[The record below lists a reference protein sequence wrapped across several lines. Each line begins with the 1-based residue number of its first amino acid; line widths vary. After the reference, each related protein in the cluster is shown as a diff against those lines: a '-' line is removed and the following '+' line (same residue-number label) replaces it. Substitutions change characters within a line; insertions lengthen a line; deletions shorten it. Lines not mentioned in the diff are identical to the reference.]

1 MTNFDTAASRPPE
14 TPNRTSP
21 REMRINILIWG
32 LIAIIGPSLVMF
44 GLRHWV
50 GMGTQTLEIRAML
63 PGEVIRMVLVVIAS
77 LVVARREGVTLGQYG
92 LPGRGTFG
100 VRYWEGAVWGFA
112 ALSALVGALIALKV
126 FHIDSVALVPQSEL
140 LYAAGWAVAFTVLAI
155 WEEFFFRGYLMYAI
169 SRRAGFWTAA
179 GAMSIGFGI
188 AHLGNH
194 GETVFG
200 IAQVVIFGLF
210 AAFALRRTGSLW
222 FPIGYHAAWDWAQT
236 YFYGT
241 PDSGLLGV
249 GHYLNS
255 SVTGPGWLSGGTGG
269 PEGSVLCVVVLGL
282 SALAVHLRFPRVQF
296 PFDDART
303 FNAGAVATTEAVR

>member
-1 MTNFDTAASRPPE
+1 MTNVDPAAARPAE
-14 TPNRTSP
+14 MTKRVSP

-32 LIAIIGPSLVMF
+32 LIAILGPSLVF
-44 GLRHWV
+44 IVLKRWV
-50 GMGTQTLEIRAML
+50 SMGSQTLEIGAML
-63 PGEVIRMVLVVIAS
+63 PREVVQMFLVLIGS
-77 LVVARREGVTLGQYG
+77 IVVARREGVGLGQYG

-100 VRYWEGAVWGFA
+100 ARYWEGAVWGFV
-112 ALSALVGALIALKV
+112 ALSALIGMLIGLGT
-126 FHIDSVALVPQSEL
+126 FHLDSVALVRSSAL
-140 LYAAGWAVAFTVLAI
+140 AYGLGWGVAFTVLAI

-169 SRRAGFWTAA
+169 SRRAGFWVAA
-179 GAMSIGFGI
+179 GAMSIGFGV

-200 IAQVVIFGLF
+200 IAQVVLFGLF
-210 AAFALRRTGSLW
+210 ACFALRRTGSLW

-255 SVTGPGWLSGGTGG
+255 SVTGPSWLSGGTGG

-296 PFDDART
+296 PIEDAVAFD
-303 FNAGAVATTEAVR
+303 AGAVSTTEAVR